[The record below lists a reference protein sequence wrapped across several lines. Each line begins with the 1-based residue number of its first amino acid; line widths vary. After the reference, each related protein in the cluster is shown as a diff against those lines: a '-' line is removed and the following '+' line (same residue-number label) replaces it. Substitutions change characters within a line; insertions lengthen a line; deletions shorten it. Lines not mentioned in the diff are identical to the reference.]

1 MVDFLSGMFGGG
13 YEKEAAQKDIA
24 AAQAYQGQA
33 MPALQQA
40 YQTGQTNLG
49 QAVGAYNPLVN
60 LGAQYSQA
68 APTLMG
74 ALGIGTPQQVSAA
87 GSAFSNEPGY
97 QFALQQAQ
105 QAAERGAAAG
115 GMTASGNLIDAEQRN
130 AINLQ
135 NQQYQNWVNNLK
147 GVGQMGI
154 GATQAG
160 AAGQAT
166 GYTNLAN
173 LAQAYGENQA
183 NVYGNVEG
191 ATIGAN
197 NLAAQGQA
205 AGAKN
210 LLGAGLQ
217 LATLGLTAPTG
228 GLSNTLFGKAFSGLS
243 NKFGG
248 DGGGAATGYGGSPY
262 YGPAAPQG
270 GSYSLSTAG
279 YSPQAYQL
287 GAGMIPV

>member
-1 MVDFLSGMFGGG
+1 MVDFLSGLFGGG
-13 YEKEAAQKDIA
+13 YEKEAANKDILA
-24 AAQAYQGQA
+24 ANQYSNVAL
-33 MPALQQA
+33 PALASA

-60 LGAQYSQA
+60 LGAQYSQV
-68 APTLMG
+68 APTLTG

-87 GSAFSNEPGY
+87 GSAFSNDPGY

-105 QAAERGAAAG
+105 QAAERAAAAG

-135 NQQYQNWVNNLK
+135 NQQYQNWINNLK
-147 GVGQMGI
+147 GVGQMGL

-173 LAQAYGENQA
+173 LAQQYGENQA

-228 GLSNTLFGKAFSGLS
+228 GLSNTLFGKAFGGISDM
-243 NKFGG
+243 FGG
-248 DGGGAATGYGGSPY
+248 GGGGSATGYGGSPY

>member
-1 MVDFLSGMFGGG
+1 MVDLLSGMFGGG
-13 YEKEAAQKDIA
+13 YEKEAAGKDIA
-24 AAQAYQGQA
+24 AANQYSNVAL
-33 MPALQQA
+33 PALASA

-49 QAVGAYNPLVN
+49 QAVNAYNPLVN
-60 LGAQYSQA
+60 LGSQYSQA
-68 APTLMG
+68 APTLTG

-87 GSAFSNEPGY
+87 GSAFSNQPGY

-105 QAAERGAAAG
+105 QAAERAAAAG
-115 GMTASGNLIDAEQRN
+115 GMTASGNLVDAEQRN

-135 NQQYQNWVNNLK
+135 NQQYQQWINNLQQA
-147 GVGQMGI
+147 GQMGLS
-154 GATQAG
+154 ATQAG

-173 LAQAYGENQA
+173 LAQEYGQNQA

-197 NLAAQGQA
+197 NLAGAGQA

-217 LATLGLTAPTG
+217 LATLAMGGG
-228 GLSNTLFGKAFSGLS
+228 GLGGLGGLLGGSGAMTNLFGNSPS
-243 NKFGG
+243 
-248 DGGGAATGYGGSPY
+248 YGGSNILSGGAY
-262 YGPAAPQG
+262 G
-270 GSYSLSTAG
+270 GSSSNPLPGLSAADYG
-279 YSPQAYQL
+279 E
-287 GAGMIPV
+287 GF

>member
-13 YEKEAAQKDIA
+13 FEKEAANKDILA
-24 AAQAYQGQA
+24 ANQYSNAAL
-33 MPALQQA
+33 PALAAA

-49 QAVGAYNPLVN
+49 QAVGAYDPLKQ

-68 APTLMG
+68 APTYLG

-87 GSAFSNEPGY
+87 GSAFSTDPGY

-105 QAAERGAAAG
+105 QAIQRNFAPNMSISGNLAEALQKNAVGYANQDYQNWIKNLQQAG
-115 GMTASGNLIDAEQRN
+115 GMGLN
-130 AINLQ
+130 
-135 NQQYQNWVNNLK
+135 
-147 GVGQMGI
+147 
-154 GATQAG
+154 ATQQAAQG
-160 AAGQAT
+160 AAG

-173 LAQAYGENQA
+173 LAQEYGQNQA

-217 LATLGLTAPTG
+217 LATLGMMPLSPG
-228 GLSNTLFGKAFSGLS
+228 GGFGSSLFGNMAQGGSNLLSG
-243 NKFGG
+243 GG
-248 DGGGAATGYGGSPY
+248 GGGGGGAVNVGGYALP
-262 YGPAAPQG
+262 
-270 GSYSLSTAG
+270 TVG
-279 YSPQAYQL
+279 YNPMV
-287 GAGMIPV
+287 G

>member
-13 YEKEAAQKDIA
+13 FEKEAANKDILA
-24 AAQAYQGQA
+24 ANQYSNVAL
-33 MPALQQA
+33 PALASA

-60 LGAQYSQA
+60 LGAQYSQV
-68 APTLMG
+68 APTLTG

-87 GSAFSNEPGY
+87 GSAFSNDPGY

-105 QAAERGAAAG
+105 QAAERAAGAG

-135 NQQYQNWVNNLK
+135 NQQYQNWINNLK
-147 GVGQMGI
+147 GVGQMGL

-173 LAQAYGENQA
+173 LAQQYGENQA

-228 GLSNTLFGKAFSGLS
+228 GLSNTLFGKAFGGISDM
-243 NKFGG
+243 FGG
-248 DGGGAATGYGGSPY
+248 GGGGSATGYGGSPY